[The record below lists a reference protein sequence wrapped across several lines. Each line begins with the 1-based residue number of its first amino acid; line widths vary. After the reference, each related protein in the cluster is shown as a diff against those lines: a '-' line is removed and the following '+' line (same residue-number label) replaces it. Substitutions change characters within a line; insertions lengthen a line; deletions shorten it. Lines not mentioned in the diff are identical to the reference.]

1 MNQRKAWTRDELMVA
16 MNLYCK
22 LPFGRL
28 NDTTPE
34 IVAVARRMGR
44 TPGSL
49 TMKLCNLASFDP
61 ANKDRGVKGLQNAS
75 RADRRIWDEFHA
87 DWSALGLESEKL
99 YQKLVADNDPL
110 ADEGTASRKA
120 KAKHRF
126 VMPKGLPFGSTEV
139 ETSVVA
145 RRGQDFFRR
154 AVLASYGCQCC
165 ITGNPVPELLN
176 ASHIKPWRDFPK
188 ERLNP
193 ANGLCLA
200 KTYDAAFDAG
210 LISFDEKNRLLVSER
225 LRAYLPD
232 KVVEREFVALVGRPL
247 RTPEKFQPEPEFLKF
262 HREQIF
268 ERRAQ

>member
-1 MNQRKAWTRDELMVA
+1 MNQRKSWTRDELMVA

-34 IVAVARRMGR
+34 IVAVARRMSR

-61 ANKDRGVKGLQNAS
+61 ANKDRGVKGLRNAS
-75 RADRRIWDEFHA
+75 RADRQIWDEFHA

-99 YQKLVADNDPL
+99 YQTLVAGADPL
-110 ADEGTASRKA
+110 VEEAMASRKV
-120 KAKHRF
+120 KSKRRI
-126 VMPKGLPFGSTEV
+126 VMPKALPSGVTEV
-139 ETSVVA
+139 EMSITA
-145 RRGQDFFRR
+145 RRGQDFFRK
-154 AVLASYGCQCC
+154 AVLASYDCQCC

-210 LISFDEKNRLLVSER
+210 LISFDGGNRLVISKYIED
-225 LRAYLPD
+225 YLPSEAI
-232 KVVEREFVALVGRPL
+232 EREFMACRGRLL
-247 RTPEKFQPEPEFLKF
+247 RLPEKFQPESGFLAW
-262 HREQIF
+262 HREAVF
-268 ERRAQ
+268 RG